1 MAEPGFV
8 GFWDGWNVY
17 DRNGSGHRFFM
28 IIKIPADV
36 CTAIFW
42 E

>member
-8 GFWDGWNVY
+8 DFGMDGMY

-36 CTAIFW
+36 CTAIFRN
-42 E
+42 